1 MTNNE
6 MGNQQAKDTD
16 LAWLAG
22 IIDGEGSILLG
33 SGGKRGQFPGYHGL
47 QIRATIHI
55 TNTCAN
61 IISKCEE
68 ILDQLGVSF
77 HVADKTTASNRTQ
90 VWRIDIGKMEHTQRL
105 LEAIMPFLVSK
116 IGQAKIVHRFVVRRQ
131 NRKAKGLSG
140 AYDDDDIKII
150 DEYYNTYHGKRQ
162 PLKTLALP
170 MSKEE
175 YNTRRS
181 KASTT

>member
-1 MTNNE
+1 MNNKID
-6 MGNQQAKDTD
+6 NQQAKDTD

-33 SGGKRGQFPGYHGL
+33 SKGHRGKHLGYHGL
-47 QIRATIHI
+47 QIGATIHV
-55 TNTCAN
+55 TNTCGN

-68 ILDQLGVSF
+68 ILDTLGVSF
-77 HVADKTTASNRTQ
+77 HVADKTTPSNKTQ
-90 VWRIDIGKMEHTQRL
+90 VWRIDISKMSEIQTL
-105 LEAIMPFLVSK
+105 LEAIMPFLISK

-131 NRKAKGLSG
+131 EKKSG
-140 AYDDDDIKII
+140 GRFLPYDDGDKAVI
-150 DEYYNTYHGKRQ
+150 DEYYKDYHGKRQ

-170 MSKEE
+170 MSEE
-175 YNTRRS
+175 EFKTQRA